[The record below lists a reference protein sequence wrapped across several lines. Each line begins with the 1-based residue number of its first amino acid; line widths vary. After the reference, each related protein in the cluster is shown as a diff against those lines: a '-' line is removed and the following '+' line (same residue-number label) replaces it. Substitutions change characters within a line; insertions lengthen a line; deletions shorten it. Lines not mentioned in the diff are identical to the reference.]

1 MSAKSSVQ
9 SKHIL
14 FFGYDNISVSI
25 LKELDKYPSL
35 KRQFILVDTNN
46 KQIVIPEKVRSL
58 NIIPVLYLPGVEKP
72 VTGVEAI
79 SWLQNS
85 GLQDKANGMDYG
97 SFNDNSDF
105 SLLIDENKR
114 IDAYHQHFNDKYNR
128 GYDIVDPKI
137 NSQYSKLNDIQKID
151 TYEEDKK
158 AKVSELSK
166 KVEQYGIERKH
177 DLAKITQQQFQQ
189 QQPIQQQQQQ
199 QQNYNQQPLYK
210 PPQQAIPKLPFAFNM
225 PIQQSQQFKQSSSR
239 NFY

>member
-1 MSAKSSVQ
+1 MSTKTVVQ

-14 FFGYDNISVSI
+14 FFGYDSTSVTI

-35 KRQFILVDTNN
+35 KKQFILVDTSN

-97 SFNDNSDF
+97 SFTDGSNF
-105 SLLIDENKR
+105 SVLIDENKR

-128 GYDIVDPKI
+128 GYDIIDPHI

-177 DLAKITQQQFQQ
+177 DLAKITQQQQ
-189 QQPIQQQQQQ
+189 QQPIQQ

-225 PIQQSQQFKQSSSR
+225 PIQQFNQSSSR